1 MSKQLTPEELAQAE
15 QQQSEWIR
23 VQYQKANQYL
33 AGKGI
38 IPDTVA
44 VSESRYLVPYMA
56 IWKLNT
62 RDKKSYWVITGD
74 LPTDHLTVNA
84 ATSAR
89 EAVRAFSF
97 QWQLKAQQLIDAGVR
112 DKTQEDFANLL
123 INRAHNLYDM
133 FNQEELWQ
141 QQSEA
146 SA

>member
-23 VQYQKANQYL
+23 AQYQKANQYL

-74 LPTDHLTVNA
+74 LPTDHLAVSA
-84 ATSAR
+84 AASAR

-97 QWQLKAQQLIDAGVR
+97 QWQLKAQQLIDAGIR

-123 INRAHNLYDM
+123 ISRAHNLYDM

-141 QQSEA
+141 QQSEV